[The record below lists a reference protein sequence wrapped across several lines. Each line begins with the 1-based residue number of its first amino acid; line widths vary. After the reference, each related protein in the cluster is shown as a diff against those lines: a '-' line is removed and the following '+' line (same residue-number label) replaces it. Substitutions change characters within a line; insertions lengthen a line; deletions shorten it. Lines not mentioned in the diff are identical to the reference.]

1 MAHVDTYY
9 RLNAKNAL
17 PEEML
22 DRIQLIRSLSRAA
35 RTHAEKKQ
43 LANRLGRLSKAS
55 KPKTKN
61 KKKGVRK

>member
-1 MAHVDTYY
+1 MAYVDTYY

-22 DRIQLIRSLSRAA
+22 DRIQLIRNLSRAA

-43 LANRLGRLSKAS
+43 LANLLGRLSKAS

>member
-22 DRIQLIRSLSRAA
+22 DRIQLIRNLSRGA

-43 LANRLGRLSKAS
+43 LANQLGRLSKAS
-55 KPKTKN
+55 KPKTKS
-61 KKKGVRK
+61 KKKVVKK